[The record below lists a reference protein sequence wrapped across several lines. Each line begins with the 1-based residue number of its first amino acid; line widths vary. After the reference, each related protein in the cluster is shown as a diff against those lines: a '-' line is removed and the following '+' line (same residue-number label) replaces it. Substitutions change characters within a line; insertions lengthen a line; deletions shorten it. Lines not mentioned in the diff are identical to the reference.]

1 MLQSKPG
8 SGTQGKQLKE
18 QSKIEPSSRPEV
30 IERADVVVAGA
41 LAVDFSCDY
50 TPLSKDDSASPT
62 LHTSNPSS
70 ISQSFGG
77 VGHNVAL
84 AASYAGSKVLFCSA
98 VANDLVGRAAME
110 ALDSNGISGHGVLQ
124 LDPMATGARTAQYIA
139 VNDTK
144 KDLLVAMADMS
155 IMELPDYKLDFEGTW
170 KPLILQSR
178 PSWAV
183 VDANWSPRA
192 LSKWIALCKDSGI
205 SVAIE
210 PVSVPKSRRLF
221 SREAPVLS
229 ASRIVPNHVIDLATP
244 NQHELAAMH
253 AAAREA
259 ELFDSPEWWQLV
271 DALNLP
277 SVGSRDR
284 FIHLTS
290 VKMVDEGIP
299 QQSIQM
305 LPFIPCI
312 ITKLGP
318 QGVLLTQLLSPDD
331 PRLTSPDSAPY
342 ILTRSMASDTP
353 VGGVYMRLFRPAETI
368 PDGEIMSVNG
378 AGDAL
383 LGTIVSALA
392 TGVDRGTN
400 RLGKIVDI
408 LGIAQKASIMTLRHQ
423 GGVSPEITKLARSL
437 QAL

>member
-1 MLQSKPG
+1 
-8 SGTQGKQLKE
+8 
-18 QSKIEPSSRPEV
+18 
-30 IERADVVVAGA
+30 
-41 LAVDFSCDY
+41 
-50 TPLSKDDSASPT
+50 
-62 LHTSNPSS
+62 
-70 ISQSFGG
+70 
-77 VGHNVAL
+77 
-84 AASYAGSKVLFCSA
+84 VL
-98 VANDLVGRAAME
+98 E
-110 ALDSNGISGHGVLQ
+110 
-124 LDPMATGARTAQYIA
+124 LDPRTTGARTAQYIA
-139 VNDTK
+139 VNDAR

-155 IMELPDYKLDFEGTW
+155 IMELPDKDLDFEGTW

-183 VDANWSPRA
+183 VDANWGPRA
-192 LSKWIALCKDSGI
+192 LSKWITLCKDSGI
-205 SVAIE
+205 SVVFE

-221 SREAPVLS
+221 SREASVLS
-229 ASRIVPNHVIDLATP
+229 ASRIVPNHVIELATP
-244 NQHELAAMH
+244 NQRELAAMH

-259 ELFDSPEWWQLV
+259 ELFGSPEWWQLI

-290 VKMVDEGIP
+290 RKMVDEGIP

-312 ITKLGP
+312 ITKLGS

-342 ILTRSMASDTP
+342 ILTRSMARDTP
-353 VGGVYMRLFRPAETI
+353 VGGVYMRLFRPTETI
-368 PDGEIMSVNG
+368 ADGEIVSVNG

-392 TGVDRGTN
+392 TGVDKGTN
-400 RLGKIVDI
+400 RLEKIVDI
-408 LGIAQKASIMTLRHQ
+408 LGIAQQASIMTLRHQ
-423 GGVSPEITKLARSL
+423 GGVSPEIMKLAPSL
-437 QAL
+437 EAL